1 MMKELK
7 LPAIKKTNKVS
18 SYWKAEWKIV
28 LLIVITGLLY
38 NGSMQLGPI
47 LQGRVIDLI
56 ADGEERADVVRWIL
70 IFLLTIGVIQCCRC
84 LKRYY
89 VRLFANRTSASMRS
103 IVYGNIIGEDITQLK
118 EESTGDLMTK
128 AISDVGECV
137 EGMRKFTTE
146 VFDTG
151 ILMSAYFITLL
162 YYDIKLTLLASVC
175 IPLAMLIAERMK
187 KFIYRYAKSYRK
199 QLSDVSEQTLENV
212 ENQLLYRMHGV
223 QEIKSE
229 AYDDALRSL
238 QGKAIRANVLENS
251 LQPLYKTIGMIGI
264 VLVVFYGGQL
274 VIQGVWTIGRFSAYL
289 TIFTAFSVKV
299 SKAAKLFN
307 SVQKAQVSW
316 QRIRPYLKPREKEA
330 QVKTPVRREQVL
342 LQVRHFSSGVIK
354 RADFEVK
361 SGQIIGITGPV
372 ASGKSTIGRS
382 LVGLFPYGGSITV
395 NGRELTDIEDADM
408 SQYITYMGHDSQ
420 LLSDT
425 IYNNITL
432 GEEGD
437 VSQVLE
443 DVCFA
448 QDLASMPAG
457 ADTLVGASGVRLS
470 GGQQARLA
478 LARTLYNRSSILV
491 LDDPFSAVDVVTEK
505 QIIENLRNRYADCA
519 IILISHRLT
528 SFNQLTKVLF
538 VSEGTT
544 TFDTHENLLHTV
556 QKYREIF
563 IAQKEGR
570 DAEAE

>member
-1 MMKELK
+1 MKELK

>member
-229 AYDDALRSL
+229 AYDDALHSL

-395 NGRELTDIEDADM
+395 NGRELTDIEAADM

-563 IAQKEGR
+563 IAQREGR

>member
-1 MMKELK
+1 MKELK

-56 ADGEERADVVRWIL
+56 ADGEERADIVRWIL

-342 LQVRHFSSGVIK
+342 LQVRQFSSGVIK

-395 NGRELTDIEDADM
+395 NGRELTDIEAADM

>member
-1 MMKELK
+1 MKELK

-56 ADGEERADVVRWIL
+56 ADGEERADIVRWIL

-316 QRIRPYLKPREKEA
+316 QRILPYLKPREKEA
-330 QVKTPVRREQVL
+330 QVKTPVRSEQVL

-395 NGRELTDIEDADM
+395 NGRELTDIEAADM

>member
-1 MMKELK
+1 M
-7 LPAIKKTNKVS
+7 
-18 SYWKAEWKIV
+18 
-28 LLIVITGLLY
+28 
-38 NGSMQLGPI
+38 
-47 LQGRVIDLI
+47 
-56 ADGEERADVVRWIL
+56 
-70 IFLLTIGVIQCCRC
+70 
-84 LKRYY
+84 
-89 VRLFANRTSASMRS
+89 
-103 IVYGNIIGEDITQLK
+103 
-118 EESTGDLMTK
+118 
-128 AISDVGECV
+128 
-137 EGMRKFTTE
+137 
-146 VFDTG
+146 
-151 ILMSAYFITLL
+151 
-162 YYDIKLTLLASVC
+162 
-175 IPLAMLIAERMK
+175 
-187 KFIYRYAKSYRK
+187 
-199 QLSDVSEQTLENV
+199 
-212 ENQLLYRMHGV
+212 
-223 QEIKSE
+223 
-229 AYDDALRSL
+229 
-238 QGKAIRANVLENS
+238 
-251 LQPLYKTIGMIGI
+251 
-264 VLVVFYGGQL
+264 
-274 VIQGVWTIGRFSAYL
+274 
-289 TIFTAFSVKV
+289 
-299 SKAAKLFN
+299 
-307 SVQKAQVSW
+307 
-316 QRIRPYLKPREKEA
+316 
-330 QVKTPVRREQVL
+330 

-395 NGRELTDIEDADM
+395 NGRELTDIEATDM

-538 VSEGTT
+538 VSEGAT

>member
-1 MMKELK
+1 MIKELK

-56 ADGEERADVVRWIL
+56 ADGEERADIVRWIL

-175 IPLAMLIAERMK
+175 IPLAMLIAERWSTY
-187 KFIYRYAKSYRK
+187 IYRYAKSYRK

-274 VIQGVWTIGRFSAYL
+274 VSQGVWTIGRFSAYL

-395 NGRELTDIEDADM
+395 NGRELTDIEAADM

>member
-395 NGRELTDIEDADM
+395 NGRELTDIEAADM

-563 IAQKEGR
+563 IAQREGR

>member
-1 MMKELK
+1 MKELK

-56 ADGEERADVVRWIL
+56 ADGEERADIVRWIL

-395 NGRELTDIEDADM
+395 NGRELTDIEAADM

>member
-162 YYDIKLTLLASVC
+162 CYDIRLTLLASVC

-229 AYDDALRSL
+229 AYDDALHSL

-330 QVKTPVRREQVL
+330 QVKTPGRREQVL

-395 NGRELTDIEDADM
+395 NGRELTDIEAADM

-538 VSEGTT
+538 VSEGAT

>member
-1 MMKELK
+1 MKELK

-162 YYDIKLTLLASVC
+162 YYDIKLTLFASVC

-229 AYDDALRSL
+229 AYDDALHSL

-342 LQVRHFSSGVIK
+342 LQVRHFSSGVIQ

-395 NGRELTDIEDADM
+395 NGRELTDIEAADM

-443 DVCFA
+443 DVCFV

-563 IAQKEGR
+563 IAQREGR

>member
-1 MMKELK
+1 MKELK

-103 IVYGNIIGEDITQLK
+103 IVYGNIIGENITQLK

-330 QVKTPVRREQVL
+330 QVKTPGRREQVL

-382 LVGLFPYGGSITV
+382 LVGLFPYGGSINV
-395 NGRELTDIEDADM
+395 NGRELTDIEAADM

>member
-395 NGRELTDIEDADM
+395 NGRELTDIEAADM

>member
-330 QVKTPVRREQVL
+330 QVKTPGRREQVL

-395 NGRELTDIEDADM
+395 NGRELTDIEAADM

>member
-1 MMKELK
+1 MKELK

-274 VIQGVWTIGRFSAYL
+274 VVQGVWTIGRFSAYL

-316 QRIRPYLKPREKEA
+316 QRILPYLKPREKEA
-330 QVKTPVRREQVL
+330 QVKTPGRREQVL

-361 SGQIIGITGPV
+361 SGQIIGITGSV

-395 NGRELTDIEDADM
+395 NGRELTDIEAADM

>member
-1 MMKELK
+1 MIKELK

-56 ADGEERADVVRWIL
+56 ADGEERADIVRWIL

-395 NGRELTDIEDADM
+395 NGRELTDIEAADM

>member
-103 IVYGNIIGEDITQLK
+103 IVYGNIIGENITQLK

-330 QVKTPVRREQVL
+330 QVKTPGRREQVL

-382 LVGLFPYGGSITV
+382 LVGLFPYGGSINV
-395 NGRELTDIEDADM
+395 NGRELTDIEAADM